1 MLLFAFVNGNLRGM
15 MPTELT
21 VSLNARVSG
30 ITCILSVIRDSPNAN
45 EFDDDINGKR
55 LFECLALLPA
65 CFVILTIHP
74 VRERDLLVVAS
85 W

>member
-45 EFDDDINGKR
+45 EFDVDIDGKCF
-55 LFECLALLPA
+55 FECLALLPA
-65 CFVILTIHP
+65 FHAIFIIHS